1 MSKII
6 TRTLAVKV
14 TYEVEFSDI
23 EMPEDVFDE
32 LLDAMSEYKEIGI
45 GSIEYPKAA
54 AWILENIKEKESYSW
69 KASIEDMEAHNLD

>member
-14 TYEVEFSDI
+14 TYEVELSDI

-32 LLDAMSEYKEIGI
+32 LLDVMSEYKEIGI

-54 AWILENIKEKESYSW
+54 AWILDNIKETASYSW
-69 KASIEDMEAHNLD
+69 QASIEDMEAHNLD